1 MGQKFPG
8 REQRDA
14 LTQFGRKMGPVPG
27 DETGHPS
34 RDGDRKKRFV
44 TGIGE
49 GIRKGGGRNRQPTGG
64 DKVKQG
70 VDFVRLEPKLRTFQ
84 DFVVFGKDPG
94 VETERRF
101 AGGNH
106 ANDLAARPERGQKA
120 RHQDIRVEDDVQ
132 RRRFSRTA
140 RISASISRGEIL
152 SVPCST
158 ERR

>member
-8 REQRDA
+8 KEQRDA
-14 LTQFGRKMGPVPG
+14 LTQFGRKMRPAPG

-44 TGIGE
+44 VGTRE
-49 GIRKGGGRNRQPTGG
+49 GFRKGGGRNRQPTGG

-70 VDFVRLEPKLRTFQ
+70 VDFVRLEPKFRAFQ
-84 DFVVFGKDPG
+84 DVVAFGKDPG

-106 ANDLAARPERGQKA
+106 ADDLAARPERGQKT
-120 RHQDIRVEDDVQ
+120 RHQDIRVEDDIQLSQ
-132 RRRFSRTA
+132 REPLACRRPNY
-140 RISASISRGEIL
+140 ISIL
-152 SVPCST
+152 DYI
-158 ERR
+158 